1 MLELLS
7 WRPFVLML
15 GVDNVKDVKPCC
27 LKVNCVR
34 AKTCTQTIA
43 GDRQH
48 SYWRT
53 QRLSYANSTVIMAVC
68 LALEHSSQAGN
79 ALKRNRLQ
87 MGARTLLKLGQT
99 VKYKVFNEVR
109 GSVRVGDLHPPVHR
123 YIESHIDQYH
133 RHIENISINIRT

>member
-1 MLELLS
+1 
-7 WRPFVLML
+7 ML

-68 LALEHSSQAGN
+68 LAVEHSSQAGN

-123 YIESHIDQYH
+123 YIELHIDQYH
-133 RHIENISINIRT
+133 T